1 MPEGRAPQ
9 GRAPRDAYARLALDQ
24 LPRLLGNLDRDP
36 FSPTYGCF
44 HRDYWLE
51 KTSDFPDAVRQFS
64 VHALALVYSHAMPGN
79 VYEGNVRI
87 RDWAVAALD
96 FWASIQHK
104 DGSFDEFYP
113 YERGWVGPSAFTAY
127 TSAEAFALLRDEM
140 PPDVADRV
148 AAALRRAAEFIG
160 AGESEEDHLGN
171 HHAMACLAVH
181 TVARVLGEEAAFEP
195 AYQRLWSGFLTYYD
209 SDEGWCREYD
219 GPDPGY
225 LSAVVSFLGKIYV
238 HRPDPAI
245 KDVIE
250 RAARTCAHFLYPDG
264 GYAGTLGSRNTVHFY
279 PHGFE
284 LMAPDS
290 PLAAA
295 VAEKALASINEGGLV
310 PPPVMSDRYVVYRV
324 PEYLLAYL
332 DYGDRPDTLSPLPS
346 ELDGQRMVLARAGVA
361 SRTEGRLYAVA
372 NLAKGG
378 PVKVFDR
385 SNGDSLLNDAGLI
398 GKLADGRAFT
408 TQWIDPDNRVSI
420 QDDKWSVTGTA
431 GYVPSAKVFTPLKGL
446 IFRAVMVAVGWHSGL
461 SHLVKGRIRKTLILA
476 RKCAPVRFARTLE
489 FAGDS
494 VTVTDTVTLD
504 TGATVESLRIGGEF
518 HVRYVPQSRYFQPH
532 ELTDG
537 ARYLTDPELARLNTD
552 RQLTIRRV
560 VSA

>member
-1 MPEGRAPQ
+1 MGSQTPAKRE
-9 GRAPRDAYARLALDQ
+9 AYARLALDQ

-64 VHALALVYSHAMPGN
+64 VHALALVYKHEMPGN
-79 VYEGNVRI
+79 VYEGNTRI

-140 PPDVADRV
+140 APDVV
-148 AAALRRAAEFIG
+148 ARITAALRKTAQFIG

-209 SDEGWCREYD
+209 ADEGWCREYD

-225 LSAVVSFLGKIYV
+225 LSAVVSFLGKIYA
-238 HRPDPAI
+238 HRPDPELNE
-245 KDVIE
+245 VMQG
-250 RAARTCAHFLYPDG
+250 AARTCAHFLYPDG

-284 LMAPDS
+284 LMAAS
-290 PLAAA
+290 NPLAAA
-295 VAEKALASINEGGLV
+295 VAERALASIDRGGMV
-310 PPPVMSDRYVVYRV
+310 PPPVMSDRYVHYRV

-332 DYGDRPDTLSPLPS
+332 DYGVRPDTLPPLPS
-346 ELDGQRMVLARAGVA
+346 ESDGQRMVLARAGVA
-361 SRTEGRLYAVA
+361 SRTEGRVYAVA

-385 SNGDSLLNDAGLI
+385 AEGRSLLNDAGLI
-398 GKLADGRAFT
+398 GKLSGGKAFT

-420 QDDKWSVTGTA
+420 KDDKWSVEGTA

-446 IFRAVMVAVGWHSGL
+446 IFRAVMVAVGWHPGL
-461 SHLVKGRIRKTLILA
+461 SHLIKGQIRKTLILA
-476 RKCAPVRFARTLE
+476 RKRAPVRFARAIE
-489 FAGDS
+489 FEGDT
-494 VTVTDTVTLD
+494 VTVSDTVTLD
-504 TGATVESLRIGGEF
+504 AGALVQSLRIGGEF

-532 ELTDG
+532 ELSDG
-537 ARYLTDPELARLNTD
+537 ARYLTDSELARLNSD
-552 RQLTIRRV
+552 RRLTVERV
-560 VSA
+560 VSP